1 MTAELVLLSG
11 LFSLSAVLLLEASP
25 PDAATAA
32 AADEGDDADAA
43 AAARMKGFRMALL
56 ARLLLDW
63 LPLLVPLFPGAAFDE
78 DGLAVEEEWVVVV
91 VAAAVAVAVVVEAGR
106 ASASIKTTSKIE

>member
-1 MTAELVLLSG
+1 ML
-11 LFSLSAVLLLEASP
+11 AVLLLEASP

-32 AADEGDDADAA
+32 AAAGEGDDADAA

-63 LPLLVPLFPGAAFDE
+63 LPLLVPLFPGAAFAE

-91 VAAAVAVAVVVEAGR
+91 VAAAAAVAVVVEAGR

>member
-1 MTAELVLLSG
+1 LL
-11 LFSLSAVLLLEASP
+11 AVLLLEASP

-32 AADEGDDADAA
+32 AAAGEGDDADAA

-63 LPLLVPLFPGAAFDE
+63 LPLLVPLFPGAAFAE
-78 DGLAVEEEWVVVV
+78 DGLAVEEAWVVVV
-91 VAAAVAVAVVVEAGR
+91 VAAAVAVVVEAGR